1 MNKYIKMAFASA
13 CCVLFAQCS
22 DFLETSSP
30 SNTDDEFVTSSPAET
45 LKTLSRAYA
54 LYRESCNGAYD
65 WNDHYRSDIEYFP
78 ENNTSNNINAKLVPE
93 QIPCDHMKGSFNAL
107 YNVIS
112 YAGKTADL
120 IAAKTAYQDDIAAG
134 RTSDWTHLK
143 GEAEAL
149 RALCYFDLIK
159 HCGDV
164 PYGYENNYVDDYGLA
179 SRFDIYD
186 ALIEKLKAA
195 EPYMY
200 KVGEGG
206 LNGERITRTFVDGLI
221 GKMALYA
228 GGYQTIR
235 TDMPELYGSVQFETL
250 STDAKRKCA
259 YARRSDYKNYYT
271 IAEDYLQKAL
281 STNAVYRIK
290 LQAVCIAMILVVAL
304 TVVTILPRIRYLPV
318 YVWCRV
324 SIMVVMITLINVAMS
339 VQWLPGWMVK
349 AMSWHLLLRR
359 VLRLMEVFA

>member
-93 QIPCDHMKGSFNAL
+93 QIACDHKKGSFNAL

-164 PYGYENNYVDDYGLA
+164 PYGYENNYVDDYGLT

-228 GGYQTIR
+228 GG
-235 TDMPELYGSVQFETL
+235 
-250 STDAKRKCA
+250 
-259 YARRSDYKNYYT
+259 
-271 IAEDYLQKAL
+271 
-281 STNAVYRIK
+281 
-290 LQAVCIAMILVVAL
+290 
-304 TVVTILPRIRYLPV
+304 
-318 YVWCRV
+318 
-324 SIMVVMITLINVAMS
+324 
-339 VQWLPGWMVK
+339 
-349 AMSWHLLLRR
+349 
-359 VLRLMEVFA
+359 